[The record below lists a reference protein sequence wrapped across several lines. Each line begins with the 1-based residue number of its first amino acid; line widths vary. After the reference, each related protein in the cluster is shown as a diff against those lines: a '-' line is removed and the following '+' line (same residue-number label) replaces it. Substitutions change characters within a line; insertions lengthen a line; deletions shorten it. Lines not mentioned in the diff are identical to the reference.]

1 MAKGTINKVII
12 VGNLGADPELRTLPS
27 GTSVVNISI
36 ATTETWADK
45 NNPQGPR
52 IEQTEWHRV
61 AFFDRAAEVVN
72 EYMKKGSKIYVEGS
86 IHTRK
91 YQDKEGNDRF
101 ATEIRARNFEFMGG
115 GRGEGGRGEGGGG
128 TGGGGSPQSRPAQ
141 AEEGFGDMEDIP
153 F

>member
-12 VGNLGADPELRTLPS
+12 VGNLGADPELRTLPN
-27 GTSVVNISI
+27 GTSVVNLSI
-36 ATTETWADK
+36 ATTESWRDK
-45 NNPQGPR
+45 NNPQGGNV
-52 IEQTEWHRV
+52 EKTEWHRV
-61 AFFDRAAEVVN
+61 SFFDRAAEVIN

-91 YQDKEGNDRF
+91 YQDKEGNDRY
-101 ATEIRARNFEFMGG
+101 ATEIRGRNFEFMGG
-115 GRGEGGRGEGGGG
+115 RGEGGGSS
-128 TGGGGSPQSRPAQ
+128 GGGASPQSRPAQ

>member
-12 VGNLGADPELRTLPS
+12 VGNLGADPELRTLPN
-27 GTSVVNISI
+27 GTSVVNLSI
-36 ATTETWADK
+36 ATTESWRDK
-45 NNPQGPR
+45 NNPQGGN
-52 IEQTEWHRV
+52 IEKTEWHRV
-61 AFFDRAAEVVN
+61 SFFDRAAEVIN

-91 YQDKEGNDRF
+91 YQDKEGNERF
-101 ATEIRARNFEFMGG
+101 FTEIRGRNFEFMGG
-115 GRGEGGRGEGGGG
+115 RGEGGGSSG
-128 TGGGGSPQSRPAQ
+128 GGGGSPQSRPAQ